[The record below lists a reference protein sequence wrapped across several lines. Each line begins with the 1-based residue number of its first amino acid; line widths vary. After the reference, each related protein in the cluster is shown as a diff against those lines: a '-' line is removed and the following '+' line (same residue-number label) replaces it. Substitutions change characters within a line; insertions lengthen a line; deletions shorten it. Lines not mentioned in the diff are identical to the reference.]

1 MHHMTANWVPV
12 AIEERNMKCFGVWAT
27 LGSTGRWPEVVNMWE
42 LEGWSGLAAN
52 FDHEVQGEGAED
64 PELAK
69 WWAQAAEFR
78 RGGVDRILVP
88 EPWSLTID
96 ELIEGDISGEVY
108 AHELATTAPGTD
120 GPVSRSTRRGG
131 LRDDGRVR
139 RELRRRVPDRAA
151 QRHRGC
157 GAVGVPELRGV
168 GCLRRKAWA
177 GDSMSA
183 WRARLIAMGVDVQR
197 TLLVDAPL
205 APMRIGRQPAGEDRV
220 PPTRS
225 SSPEARMSGARIVC
239 RPSRGPSGPLSGRP
253 EARTS
258 AHVSCATQAGAR
270 AALERRFLRRG

>member
-1 MHHMTANWVPV
+1 MSPARKPNPNIYIHEFVDVIGHNRAKYMHHMTANWVPV

-42 LEGWSGLAAN
+42 LEGWDGLAAN
-52 FDHEVQGEGAED
+52 FDHEVQGAGAQD

-69 WWAQAAEFR
+69 WWAQAAQFR

-96 ELIEGDISGEVY
+96 ELIEGGISGEVY
-108 AHELATTAPGTD
+108 AHELATTAPGMT
-120 GPVSRSTRRGG
+120 
-131 LRDDGRVR
+131 GRYL
-139 RELRRRVPDRAA
+139 EALA
-151 QRHRGC
+151 
-157 GAVGVPELRGV
+157 EV
-168 GCLRRKAWA
+168 GCEMMAAFDGSSVGAFRTALRNDTEAVALWAFPSFAAWAAFEEAWA

-220 PPTRS
+220 PLD
-225 SSPEARMSGARIVC
+225 EI
-239 RPSRGPSGPLSGRP
+239 
-253 EARTS
+253 E
-258 AHVSCATQAGAR
+258 
-270 AALERRFLRRG
+270 